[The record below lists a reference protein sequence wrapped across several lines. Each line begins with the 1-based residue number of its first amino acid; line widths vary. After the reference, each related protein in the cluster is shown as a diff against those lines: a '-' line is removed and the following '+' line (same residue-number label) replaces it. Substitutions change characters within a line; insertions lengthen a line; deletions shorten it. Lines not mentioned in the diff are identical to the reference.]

1 MLIPLHHVPIKKMQ
15 FRNRAMN
22 LWSAGMMKCTRDFK
36 NNRFGKAIVLCGK
49 LFRGE
54 LGLLVWRKRVPNLF
68 GIFKCILYFYN
79 LGFHWIPV
87 GGVWASFVK
96 LPEENHL
103 KSWILQLQGSR
114 VITIAGSF
122 CIMWLWV
129 VWVQQYIAIV
139 VQGVYVKLWFAK
151 VGLLMLMRVWA

>member
-1 MLIPLHHVPIKKMQ
+1 MYLLRKCSLEIELWIYDRRVW
-15 FRNRAMN
+15 
-22 LWSAGMMKCTRDFK
+22 WSALGISRTTALAKQLSCV
-36 NNRFGKAIVLCGK
+36 GSC
-49 LFRGE
+49 FRGE